1 MERAKKMI
9 DLFIADGFELSWE
22 ELLDHCKNC
31 LPSRPRI
38 AELLVKHGYAMSVD
52 DAFSKYLKHES
63 K

>member
-1 MERAKKMI
+1 MI
-9 DLFIADGFELSWE
+9 NLFIADGFDLTWE

-38 AELLVKHGYAMSVD
+38 AELLVKHGYATSVD
-52 DAFSKYLKHES
+52 NAFTKYLKHES